1 MKRIDSIDKI
11 ILEKKKEIENEII
24 SFLKENN
31 VTRFDFYDW
40 EGLPILEFGYRDT
53 YTLSAIVIKDN
64 ELIFEG
70 SGQMYEEE
78 YSVIDLNMEY
88 LFEIYD
94 WLIENEEEIVIA
106 IKENSIDD

>member
-24 SFLKENN
+24 SFLEDNN

-40 EGLPILEFGYRDT
+40 DGLPILELGYRDT
-53 YTLSAIVIKDN
+53 YVLSAIVIKDN
-64 ELIFEG
+64 GLIFEG

-78 YSVIDLNMEY
+78 YSVIDLNMGH